1 MTELEEILRECFG
14 EPRKGGRRMAA
25 VGELHAASESGFD
38 VRYTRYS
45 VTYRDARG
53 EVTIGAEL
61 DEEGALV
68 LHEHGEPRRVVA
80 RIGRALRFL
89 GVALASRD

>member
-1 MTELEEILRECFG
+1 MTELEEILRESFG

-25 VGELHAASESGFD
+25 VGELHAVSESGFD

-45 VTYRDARG
+45 VTYRDAGG
-53 EVTIGAEL
+53 ERVLAAEL

-68 LHEHGEPRRVVA
+68 VHDHGVPRRVAA
-80 RIGRALRFL
+80 RIARALRFL
-89 GVALASRD
+89 GVTLAG